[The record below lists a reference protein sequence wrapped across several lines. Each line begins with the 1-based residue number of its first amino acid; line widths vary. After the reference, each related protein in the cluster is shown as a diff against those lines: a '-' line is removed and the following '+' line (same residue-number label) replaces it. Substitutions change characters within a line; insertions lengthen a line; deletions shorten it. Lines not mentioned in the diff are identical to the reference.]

1 MPPVPAVSSSD
12 SLSSRH
18 PTLVTRHFSP
28 MTPAKTSRPDRKR
41 SDRRQREPSEFAEA
55 TLSVDRVTRVVK
67 GGRRMRFRAI
77 VVVGNRKGKVGLG
90 TGKAAE
96 VQAAVKKAVSAA
108 KRAMIRIPLLEG
120 TIPHQVDTKF
130 KAARVRIL
138 PAKPGT
144 GIIAGGALRVI
155 LDHAG
160 VKNVLSKRFGTR
172 NKLVNAQATMQA
184 LKMLRAVPG
193 SMVDAPVAAAA
204 APGELPPSAD
214 ASAPKVVEVTKK
226 QVEAQRD
233 IHRKANIE

>member
-1 MPPVPAVSSSD
+1 MNAKSS
-12 SLSSRH
+12 
-18 PTLVTRHFSP
+18 
-28 MTPAKTSRPDRKR
+28 KPDRKR
-41 SDRRQREPSEFAEA
+41 NDRRREPSEFAEA

-77 VVVGNRKGKVGLG
+77 VVIGNRKGKVGLG

-96 VQAAVKKAVSAA
+96 VQAAVKKATSAA
-108 KRAMIRIPLLEG
+108 RRAMIRIPIIDG

-130 KAARVRIL
+130 KASRLRIM

-172 NKLVNAQATMQA
+172 NKLVNAQASMKA
-184 LKMLRAVPG
+184 LALLRHVPG
-193 SMVDAPVAAAA
+193 SMVDAPVAAATPPA
-204 APGELPPSAD
+204 DGAPEQQADISAVQVKEVSKEELA
-214 ASAPKVVEVTKK
+214 K
-226 QVEAQRD
+226 QLD
-233 IHRKANIE
+233 IHRKSKVE